1 MLLFRP
7 CFDEVEILPDEL
19 DVEHKWHNTTM
30 DEARALAKDEFPALL
45 AETPEPP
52 QTLYIR
58 GVLPSADYKL
68 LTVVGSRRMSPYGR
82 DVTEFLIR
90 GLAGYPVSIVSG
102 LALGID
108 AAAHRA
114 ALDAGLHTIALPG
127 SGVNPEVVYPASNR
141 KLADEIVEKGGAVM
155 SEYAPNEKT
164 RLHYFPERNRIMAG
178 MSHATLIIEAG
189 MKSGTL
195 ITARLA
201 SDYGREL
208 LIVPHSI
215 FDEGGEGGHLFMRI
229 GAAPVRHAS
238 DILQALGLEEQA
250 KTAFDLTPEEERVI
264 EALASPCAR
273 DDLIRTLALPVSD
286 ANVLLLGM
294 ELKGLI
300 KETLGEIRRNF

>member
-1 MLLFRP
+1 
-7 CFDEVEILPDEL
+7 
-19 DVEHKWHNTTM
+19 M
-30 DEARALAKDEFPALL
+30 DAVRALDKSEFPALL

-52 QTLYIR
+52 ETLYIR
-58 GVLPSADYKL
+58 GVLPPLDYRL
-68 LTVVGSRRMSPYGR
+68 LTIVGSRRMSPYGR
-82 DVTEFLIR
+82 DVTEFLVR

-114 ALDAGLHTIALPG
+114 ALSAGLHTIALPG
-127 SGVNPEVVYPASNR
+127 SGVNPDVIYPATNR
-141 KLADEIVEKGGAVM
+141 HLADEIVEAGGAIL
-155 SEYAPNEKT
+155 SEFEPSAKT
-164 RLHYFPERNRIMAG
+164 HLHYFPQRNRIMAG

-250 KTAFDLTPEEERVI
+250 RTAYDLTPEEEKVI
-264 EALASPCAR
+264 EALASPQPR
-273 DDLIRTLALPVSD
+273 DDLIRTLAMPVSD

-294 ELKGLI
+294 ELKNLI
-300 KETLGEIRRNF
+300 KETLGELRRNI

>member
-1 MLLFRP
+1 
-7 CFDEVEILPDEL
+7 
-19 DVEHKWHNTTM
+19 M
-30 DEARALAKDEFPALL
+30 DSARQLAKDEFPPLL

-52 QTLYIR
+52 DTLYIR
-58 GVLPSADYKL
+58 GMLPPTDYKL
-68 LTVVGSRRMSPYGR
+68 LTVVGSRRMSRYGK
-82 DVTEFLIR
+82 DAAEHLIR
-90 GLAGYPVSIVSG
+90 GLAGYPVSVVSG

-114 ALDAGLHTIALPG
+114 AIDTGLHTVALPG
-127 SGVNPEVVYPASNR
+127 SGVNPDVVYPASNR

-155 SEYAPNEKT
+155 SEYAPTEKT

-178 MSHATLIIEAG
+178 MSHATLIIEAS

-215 FDEGGEGGHLFMRI
+215 FEEGGEGGHLFMRI
-229 GAAPVRHAS
+229 GAAPVRSAS
-238 DILQALGLEEQA
+238 DILEALGLEEHA
-250 KTAFDLTPEEERVI
+250 RTALDLSGDEEKVI
-264 EALASPCAR
+264 EALASPMPR
-273 DDLIRTLALPVSD
+273 DELIRVLTLPVSD

-300 KETLGEIRRNF
+300 KETLGELRRNI

>member
-1 MLLFRP
+1 
-7 CFDEVEILPDEL
+7 
-19 DVEHKWHNTTM
+19 M
-30 DEARALAKDEFPALL
+30 DAARALAKDEFPALL

-52 QTLYIR
+52 DTLYIR
-58 GVLPSADYKL
+58 GTLPPAGYKL
-68 LTVVGSRRMSPYGR
+68 LTVVGSRRMSPYGK
-82 DVTEFLIR
+82 DVTEHLIR
-90 GLAGYPVSIVSG
+90 SLIGYPVSIISG

-108 AAAHRA
+108 AIAHRA
-114 ALDAGLHTIALPG
+114 ALLNGLHTIALPG
-127 SGVNPEVVYPASNR
+127 SGVNPDVVYPASNR
-141 KLADEIVEKGGAVM
+141 GLADEIVAKGGAIM
-155 SEYAPNEKT
+155 SEWEPMQKT
-164 RLHYFPERNRIMAG
+164 HISFFPRRNRIMAG

-215 FDEGGEGGHLFMRI
+215 FDEGGEGGHLFMKI
-229 GAAPVRHAS
+229 GAAPVRSAS

-250 KTAFDLTPEEERVI
+250 KTAYDLTPEEEKVI
-264 EALASPCAR
+264 EALASPMPR
-273 DDLIRTLALPVSD
+273 DDLIHILALPVSD

-300 KETLGEIRRNF
+300 KETLGEIHKNI

>member
-1 MLLFRP
+1 MN
-7 CFDEVEILPDEL
+7 D
-19 DVEHKWHNTTM
+19 
-30 DEARALAKDEFPALL
+30 ARVLAKDEFPALL

-52 QTLYIR
+52 DTLYIR
-58 GVLPSADYKL
+58 GTLPPADYKL
-68 LTVVGSRRMSPYGR
+68 LTVVGSRRMSPYGK
-82 DVTEFLIR
+82 DVTEFLIH
-90 GLAGYPVSIVSG
+90 GLASYPVSIVSG

-114 ALDAGLHTIALPG
+114 ALDAGLHTVALPG
-127 SGVNPEVVYPASNR
+127 SGINPDVIYPASNR
-141 KLADEIVEKGGAVM
+141 RLADEIVKNGGAVM
-155 SEYAPNEKT
+155 SEYGPTEKT

-208 LIVPHSI
+208 LIVQHSI
-215 FDEGGEGGHLFMRI
+215 FDEGGEGGHLFMKI
-229 GAAPVRHAS
+229 GAAPVRTAS
-238 DILQALGLEEQA
+238 DILQSLGLEEQA
-250 KTAFDLTPEEERVI
+250 KTAYDLTPEEEKVI
-264 EALASPCAR
+264 EALASSMPR
-273 DDLIRTLALPVSD
+273 DDLIRTLALPISD

-300 KETLGEIRRNF
+300 KETLGELHRNI